1 MEFSNATASLDVK
14 VADRSTFKVE
24 GQPAPEF
31 TPAVLAGTKFG
42 YVVLTGRLAIAV
54 TMACSL
60 IDNAV
65 LGVRAL
71 VEVVAF
77 CVLFG
82 LLAAWPQAASVTAER
97 TST

>member
-1 MEFSNATASLDVK
+1 MEFSNRAASLDVK
-14 VADRSTFKVE
+14 VADRSRFKVE

-31 TPAVLAGTKFG
+31 TPPVLAGTKFG

-60 IDNAV
+60 VDNTV

-71 VEVVAF
+71 VVVVAF
-77 CVLFG
+77 
-82 LLAAWPQAASVTAER
+82 
-97 TST
+97 